1 MTTPA
6 HFNPRPLR
14 GGRPVGGRGGFDEH
28 GISILVF
35 REEGDAPH
43 QPFDKAH
50 TVISILAFRE
60 EGDAEAML
68 FQKVKSISIPAFRE
82 EGDHTLKF
90 PIIHKFLISIP
101 AFREEGDLAS
111 FFIRPMTLS
120 FQSPPSVRT
129 ATSPPLPSA
138 TGEEDFNPR
147 LP

>member
-50 TVISILAFRE
+50 TVISI
-60 EGDAEAML
+60 
-68 FQKVKSISIPAFRE
+68 
-82 EGDHTLKF
+82 
-90 PIIHKFLISIP
+90 P

-120 FQSPPSVRT
+120 FQSPPSVRK

>member
-50 TVISILAFRE
+50 TVISIPAFCE
-60 EGDAEAML
+60 EGDVL
-68 FQKVKSISIPAFRE
+68 PGPSPA
-82 EGDHTLKF
+82 
-90 PIIHKFLISIP
+90 
-101 AFREEGDLAS
+101 AS
-111 FFIRPMTLS
+111 RY
-120 FQSPPSVRT
+120 
-129 ATSPPLPSA
+129 
-138 TGEEDFNPR
+138 FNPR

>member
-50 TVISILAFRE
+50 TVISIPAFRE
-60 EGDAEAML
+60 EGDGPGGCHPLAAP
-68 FQKVKSISIPAFRE
+68 ISIPAFRE
-82 EGDHTLKF
+82 EGD
-90 PIIHKFLISIP
+90 
-101 AFREEGDLAS
+101 R
-111 FFIRPMTLS
+111 RW
-120 FQSPPSVRT
+120 
-129 ATSPPLPSA
+129 
-138 TGEEDFNPR
+138 
-147 LP
+147 

>member
-60 EGDAEAML
+60 EGDHLNERFVEL
-68 FQKVKSISIPAFRE
+68 LGISIPAFRE
-82 EGDHTLKF
+82 EGD
-90 PIIHKFLISIP
+90 
-101 AFREEGDLAS
+101 A
-111 FFIRPMTLS
+111 
-120 FQSPPSVRT
+120 PS
-129 ATSPPLPSA
+129 
-138 TGEEDFNPR
+138 
-147 LP
+147 

>member
-50 TVISILAFRE
+50 TVISI
-60 EGDAEAML
+60 
-68 FQKVKSISIPAFRE
+68 PAFRE
-82 EGDHTLKF
+82 EGDK
-90 PIIHKFLISIP
+90 
-101 AFREEGDLAS
+101 REYRHLALLLH
-111 FFIRPMTLS
+111 FK
-120 FQSPPSVRT
+120 
-129 ATSPPLPSA
+129 
-138 TGEEDFNPR
+138 
-147 LP
+147 

>member
-50 TVISILAFRE
+50 TVISI
-60 EGDAEAML
+60 
-68 FQKVKSISIPAFRE
+68 PAFRE
-82 EGDHTLKF
+82 EGDK
-90 PIIHKFLISIP
+90 
-101 AFREEGDLAS
+101 REYRHLA
-111 FFIRPMTLS
+111 L
-120 FQSPPSVRT
+120 
-129 ATSPPLPSA
+129 LLH
-138 TGEEDFNPR
+138 FNPR

>member
-50 TVISILAFRE
+50 TVISIPAFRE
-60 EGDAEAML
+60 EGDGVGPHQGVSL
-68 FQKVKSISIPAFRE
+68 VNISIPAFRE
-82 EGDHTLKF
+82 EGDRVPK
-90 PIIHKFLISIP
+90 
-101 AFREEGDLAS
+101 
-111 FFIRPMTLS
+111 
-120 FQSPPSVRT
+120 RT
-129 ATSPPLPSA
+129 T
-138 TGEEDFNPR
+138 TTIYNFNPR